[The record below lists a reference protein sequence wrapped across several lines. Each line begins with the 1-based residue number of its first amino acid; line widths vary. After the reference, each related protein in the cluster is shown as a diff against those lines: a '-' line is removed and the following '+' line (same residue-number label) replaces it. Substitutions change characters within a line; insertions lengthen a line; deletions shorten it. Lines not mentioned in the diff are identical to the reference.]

1 EAQRHRSHA
10 VAKGVVDAAN
20 RGLATY
26 FARSRWAESE
36 HGEARNYARLL
47 DSTCRELY
55 FASGAGN
62 SRTNRERPIE
72 DNGLAVFFRETAPI
86 LERIGDY
93 ATSGT
98 VYHLLQLLEFVLPV
112 DPGRAFDL
120 TAHAL
125 RNGGKRSGYQFE
137 PLGANLLVKLVGIFL
152 ADHK

>member
-1 EAQRHRSHA
+1 
-10 VAKGVVDAAN
+10 
-20 RGLATY
+20 
-26 FARSRWAESE
+26 
-36 HGEARNYARLL
+36 
-47 DSTCRELY
+47 TCRELY

-125 RNGGKRSGYQFE
+125 RNCGKRSGYQFE

-152 ADHK
+152 ADHKELFETSDRRAALVECVEIFMDAGFPAANRLLYRLPELIQ